1 MRRTT
6 TSCARS
12 CEAYV
17 RRWRFQGNLG
27 QVFKLEPVK
36 PVRNWRR
43 QKHYR
48 QVNLTCA
55 NCGCVGPLE
64 TDHVVPLHRGGKDE
78 WSNLQSL
85 CKDCHAAKTAREAG
99 DRAR

>member
-1 MRRTT
+1 M
-6 TSCARS
+6 
-12 CEAYV
+12 

-27 QVFKLEPVK
+27 AVFKLEPVK

-48 QVNLTCA
+48 QVNLACA

-85 CKDCHAAKTAREAG
+85 CKECHAAKTAREAG

>member
-1 MRRTT
+1 M
-6 TSCARS
+6 
-12 CEAYV
+12 

-85 CKDCHAAKTAREAG
+85 CVPCHTAKTAREAG
-99 DRAR
+99 DRAG

>member
-1 MRRTT
+1 MKPTT
-6 TSCARS
+6 TSSARS

-64 TDHVVPLHRGGKDE
+64 TDHVGPLHRGGKDE

-85 CKDCHAAKTAREAG
+85 CVPCHAAKTAREAG
-99 DRAR
+99 ERAG

>member
-1 MRRTT
+1 M
-6 TSCARS
+6 
-12 CEAYV
+12 

-85 CKDCHAAKTAREAG
+85 CVPCHAAKTAKEAG
-99 DRAR
+99 ERAG

>member
-1 MRRTT
+1 M
-6 TSCARS
+6 
-12 CEAYV
+12 

-85 CKDCHAAKTAREAG
+85 CVPCHAAKTAREAG
-99 DRAR
+99 ERAG

>member
-1 MRRTT
+1 M
-6 TSCARS
+6 
-12 CEAYV
+12 

-27 QVFKLEPVK
+27 NVFKLEPVK

-85 CKDCHAAKTAREAG
+85 CKECHVAKTAREAG

>member
-1 MRRTT
+1 M
-6 TSCARS
+6 
-12 CEAYV
+12 

-85 CKDCHAAKTAREAG
+85 CKECHAAKTAREAG
-99 DRAR
+99 ERAG

>member
-1 MRRTT
+1 M
-6 TSCARS
+6 
-12 CEAYV
+12 

-43 QKHYR
+43 QKHFR

-78 WSNLQSL
+78 WNNLQSL
-85 CKDCHAAKTAREAG
+85 CKECHAAKTAREAG
-99 DRAR
+99 ERAK

>member
-6 TSCARS
+6 TKCARS

-85 CKDCHAAKTAREAG
+85 CKECHAAKTAREAG

>member
-6 TSCARS
+6 TSCVRS

>member
-1 MRRTT
+1 
-6 TSCARS
+6 
-12 CEAYV
+12 V

-85 CKDCHAAKTAREAG
+85 CVPCHAAKTAREAG
-99 DRAR
+99 ERAG

>member
-1 MRRTT
+1 M
-6 TSCARS
+6 
-12 CEAYV
+12 

-85 CKDCHAAKTAREAG
+85 CKECHASKTAREAG
-99 DRAR
+99 ERAG